1 MRDTMKGMNLPPPLF
16 EQVQSGSGFSA
27 VHVTL
32 RNHIKQRKVWIDTD
46 VSSVLGEALAK
57 NLSSYEKRVL
67 NFVAEHG
74 KINVVQCHRITPL
87 LAEWHAAK
95 NYFSSSL
102 IRVCWHESIA
112 VPLSVMRDHITFCPP
127 RSPTRINEV
136 FALGRW
142 LTKNLGGCS
151 LFFPEGYYPPVS

>member
-1 MRDTMKGMNLPPPLF
+1 MECIYPPLF

-57 NLSSYEKRVL
+57 NLSSEEKRVL

-74 KINVVQCHRITPL
+74 KINVVQCHRIIPS
-87 LAEWHAAK
+87 LAKWHAAK
-95 NYFSSSL
+95 KL
-102 IRVCWHESIA
+102 LQQLVDKGLLARVHSDT
-112 VPLSVMRDHITFCPP
+112 VVRDARSHYVLPATF
-127 RSPTRINEV
+127 INKE
-136 FALGRW
+136 
-142 LTKNLGGCS
+142 
-151 LFFPEGYYPPVS
+151 